1 MQRINK
7 NTFWAVA
14 LICLVHG
21 ALRAQPKVAL
31 IPKPTFVR
39 VSKET
44 FKLPHEV
51 IVSTN
56 DLTGSYSAVWALKS
70 RLTIATGKRVSVIR
84 KESAN
89 ATIRFETLKREDTE
103 LGNEGYRLVVNPQLI
118 VVQANKPAGLYYGVQ
133 TLLQLFPEEIE
144 AKQESIGVN
153 WSLPCVEIMD
163 RPRMRWRGLMIDV
176 SRHFFTKDE
185 VKQYI
190 DAMVRYKYNVLHLH
204 LTDNEG
210 WRIEIKKYPKL
221 TGVGAWRAGR
231 TGSFGT
237 FDPPSPESP
246 NDYGGFYTQDDI
258 RELVS
263 YAKERFV
270 DILPEID
277 VPGHSLAAV
286 AAYPELSCTPAAVN
300 YRVRSGE
307 KIMDWSAGGKLPE
320 AIYDNNLCP
329 AKEAVYEFID
339 DVISEVAPLFPFE
352 YLHMGGDET
361 STNYW
366 EKSDLVKGL
375 MQKEG
380 LKDMHAVQ
388 GYFAKRVK
396 KLVEKHGKI
405 FMGWDEILE
414 NGLPADAAVMAWHN
428 PEKGA
433 EASRKKHH
441 VVMSPIGYTY
451 LDLMQADAII
461 EPPVYK
467 ELRMNKTYQFD
478 PIPRGADVNFIMG
491 GQGNL
496 WTEQVYNIRHAE
508 YMTWPRAFAISEAL
522 WTTDTTKN
530 WPEFVNR
537 VEAHFARLDM
547 AETKY
552 APSIYDPVFTVSKST
567 LGEVQISLST
577 EVEGLSIYYSFD
589 NSYPDNFYPQYQGTL
604 SVPEDATLIRV
615 ITYMGNK
622 RVGRM
627 QNMPIEEIRKR
638 LK

>member
-1 MQRINK
+1 MTKISLL
-7 NTFWAVA
+7 AVIC
-14 LICLVHG
+14 ICLLQG
-21 ALRAQPKVAL
+21 AVKAQPKVAI
-31 IPKPTFVR
+31 IPKPVSLI

-44 FKLPHEV
+44 FKLPHA
-51 IVSTN
+51 ITVSTN
-56 DLTGSYSAVWALKS
+56 DLAGSNAAVSALKS
-70 RLTIATGKRVSVIR
+70 RLTIAAGRTVNVTNEG
-84 KESAN
+84 SAKS
-89 ATIRFETLKREDTE
+89 TIRVDILKKLDRR
-103 LGNEGYRLVVNPQLI
+103 LGSEGYRLVVNPKFI
-118 VVQANKPAGLYYGVQ
+118 IVQANQPSGLYYGIQ

-144 AKQESIGVN
+144 AKQELPNVN
-153 WSLPCVEIMD
+153 WSLPCVEVVD
-163 RPRMRWRGLMIDV
+163 YPRLKWRGLMFDV

-221 TGVGAWRAGR
+221 TEIGAWRVDR
-231 TGSFGT
+231 TGTFGT
-237 FDPPSPESP
+237 FDPPPADAP
-246 NDYGGFYTQDDI
+246 NNYGGFYTQDDI
-258 RELVS
+258 RELVK

-286 AAYPELSCTPAAVN
+286 AAYPELSCTADAVN

-339 DVISEVAPLFPFE
+339 NVISEVAPLFPFG
-352 YLHMGGDET
+352 YMHMGGDET

-366 EKSDLVKGL
+366 EKSYAVSDL
-375 MQKEG
+375 MEKEN

-396 KLVEKHGKI
+396 KIVEKHGKI
-405 FMGWDEILE
+405 FMGWDEVLD
-414 NGLPADAAVMAWHN
+414 NGLAEDAAVMAWHN

-433 EASRKKHH
+433 EASRRKHH
-441 VVMSPIGYTY
+441 VVMAPIGYAY

-467 ELRMNKTYQFD
+467 ELRLSKTYQFD
-478 PIPRGADVNFIMG
+478 PVPTGADENYIMG

-530 WPEFVNR
+530 WPEFFNR
-537 VEAHFARLDM
+537 VEAHFARLDR
-547 AETKY
+547 ADTKY
-552 APSIYDPVFTVSKST
+552 APSVYDPIFTVSRSAE
-567 LGEVQISLST
+567 GEVQIAVST
-577 EVEGLSIYYSFD
+577 EVEGLTIHYSFD
-589 NSYPDNFYPQYQGTL
+589 NSYPDRFYPKYETAL
-604 SVPEDATLIRV
+604 HIPKDAALLRV
-615 ITYMGNK
+615 ITYKGNK
-622 RVGRM
+622 IVGRL
-627 QNMPIEEIRKR
+627 QNLSVEEIKKR
-638 LK
+638 LKD